1 MELDDEQIQL
11 WSLDIKVCEVGESQE
26 ASLGL
31 VQIDLSPILFKE
43 NGSPCE
49 GWFPIYSVD
58 KGITGELYI
67 SIQMKYEADLSNEL
81 QYASQSQ
88 LTKQISFFSSKAPPY
103 YEVRQIIGFVEELVD
118 FKLNDRETD
127 LDDQIAL

>member
-1 MELDDEQIQL
+1 
-11 WSLDIKVCEVGESQE
+11 
-26 ASLGL
+26 
-31 VQIDLSPILFKE
+31 
-43 NGSPCE
+43 
-49 GWFPIYSVD
+49 
-58 KGITGELYI
+58 
-67 SIQMKYEADLSNEL
+67 MKYEADLSNEL

-127 LDDQIAL
+127 LDD